1 MSIKAT
7 SWAGLEAAMQKE
19 MYAAMEETVDK
30 SFENLH
36 ENVDHFYDSPGN
48 PTSVHNPPPGYD
60 RTDQLKA
67 SPQIDAIDFS
77 GNSAIAQISI
87 NTGTQYYPA
96 GRDTHTIYEYAEDS
110 GLLGNGG
117 FWEKTLEQIDD
128 NVREAFGKR
137 FK

>member
-1 MSIKAT
+1 MIIISIKAT

-36 ENVDHFYDSPGN
+36 ENVDHFYDLPEGIY
-48 PTSVHNPPPGYD
+48 H
-60 RTDQLKA
+60 RTGQLKA

-96 GRDTHTIYEYAEDS
+96 GRDTHTIYEYAEDG

-128 NVREAFGKR
+128 NMKEAFGKR